1 MKNLSIF
8 LLLLTASFSFA
19 QEKVE
24 LKKQTVE
31 ASCGQCQLG
40 LEGHGCD
47 LAIRYEG
54 KSYFVEGEKSIES
67 FGDAHAK
74 DGFCNAIRTAVV
86 TGTIREG
93 KFYTTDFDLKKV
105 DEKAKK

>member
-8 LLLLTASFSFA
+8 LLVLTASFSFA

-40 LEGHGCD
+40 LKGKGCD

-54 KSYFVEGEKSIES
+54 KSYFVEGKKSIES

-86 TGTIREG
+86 SGMIRDD
-93 KFYTTDFDLKKV
+93 KFFATDIDLKKV
-105 DEKAKK
+105 SEKVKK

>member
-8 LLLLTASFSFA
+8 LLVLTTSFSFA

-31 ASCGQCQLG
+31 ASCGQCKFG
-40 LEGHGCD
+40 LEGKGCD

-54 KSYFVEGEKSIES
+54 KSYFVEGDKSIEG
-67 FGDAHAK
+67 FGGAHAK

-86 TGTIREG
+86 SGTIRDG
-93 KFYTTDFDLKKV
+93 KFYATDIDLQKADK
-105 DEKAKK
+105 KAKQ